1 MGVPTIVEGLR
12 GVRLGMSTI
21 HPEYPDAAPSGL
33 WPADAFLRQEPNEEE
48 DEEEDDGKKNDDDAD
63 EDEGYSE

>member
-1 MGVPTIVEGLR
+1 
-12 GVRLGMSTI
+12 MSTI
-21 HPEYPDAAPSGL
+21 HPEYPDAAPSGR